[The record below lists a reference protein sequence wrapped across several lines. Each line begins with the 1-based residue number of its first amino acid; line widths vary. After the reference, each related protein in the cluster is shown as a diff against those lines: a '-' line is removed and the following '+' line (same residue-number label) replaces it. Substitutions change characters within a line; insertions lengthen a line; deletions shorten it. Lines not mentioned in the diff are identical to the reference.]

1 MSKVKSESEI
11 KKIIISELEGNLDV
25 LLDPKKKNSFSNSR
39 IQVWKELVAERI
51 YKHCHTDNKD

>member
-11 KKIIISELEGNLDV
+11 KKIIIAELEGNLDV

>member
-1 MSKVKSESEI
+1 MKSESEI
-11 KKIIISELEGNLDV
+11 KKIIIAELEGNLDV
-25 LLDPKKKNSFSNSR
+25 LLDPKKKDSFSNSR

>member
-1 MSKVKSESEI
+1 VKSESEI
-11 KKIIISELEGNLDV
+11 KKIIIAELEGNLDV
-25 LLDPKKKNSFSNSR
+25 LLDPKKKDSFSNSR